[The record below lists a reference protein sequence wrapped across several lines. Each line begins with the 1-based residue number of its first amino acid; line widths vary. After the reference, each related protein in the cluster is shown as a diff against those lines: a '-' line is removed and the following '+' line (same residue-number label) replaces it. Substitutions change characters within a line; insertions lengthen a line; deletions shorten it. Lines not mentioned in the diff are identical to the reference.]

1 MSGKN
6 LVEILDDDGQ
16 VRRFE
21 LVRELS
27 SKKDDRVYLIL
38 TDDKEIKEEVTIHI
52 GSLLKDGENSHFEL
66 VTDEDEIK
74 YVYGL
79 MEEDIRAG
87 E

>member
-1 MSGKN
+1 MI
-6 LVEILDDDGQ
+6 V
-16 VRRFE
+16 
-21 LVRELS
+21 
-27 SKKDDRVYLIL
+27 LIL